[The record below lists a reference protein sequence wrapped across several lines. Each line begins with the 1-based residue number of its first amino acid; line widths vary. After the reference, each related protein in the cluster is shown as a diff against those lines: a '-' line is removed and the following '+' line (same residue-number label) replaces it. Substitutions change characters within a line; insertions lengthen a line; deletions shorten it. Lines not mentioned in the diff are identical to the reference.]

1 MKIKLKVGKRTCQNC
16 ELALGG
22 YCTDKEKRILKQ
34 KGIYDGTNACSKWL
48 ITFKDYSIY
57 LRDQHPSAVVI
68 DAIEG
73 NKIEFEDRLTS

>member
-1 MKIKLKVGKRTCQNC
+1 MYAKLAIRNIKR
-16 ELALGG
+16 
-22 YCTDKEKRILKQ
+22 
-34 KGIYDGTNACSKWL
+34 S
-48 ITFKDYSIY
+48 FKDYSIY